1 MRLDW
6 DGFLQLCNSQEANR
20 DGSEMTCRMPIVS
33 LPDDLSKQLEISESG
48 KIDSKEGPGV
58 AAYVTSDGRARAD
71 IYIGL
76 ELDGLKLYQNISIV
90 DHIKM
95 QFALKPDISCDVLNF
110 KPDKDKVIAIQVFAC

>member
-1 MRLDW
+1 MI
-6 DGFLQLCNSQEANR
+6 
-20 DGSEMTCRMPIVS
+20 CRMPVMR
-33 LPDDLSKQLEISESG
+33 LPDDLSKELEKSESG
-48 KIDSKEGPGV
+48 KIDSKGPGV